1 MKILII
7 YENIPESTDYFI
19 CDVSPD
25 SQDLLD
31 FKWCHHKY
39 VNDVDNKELD
49 KVLMRVYYRLYGLSE
64 DEPLDEVDWCHLE
77 YQEIGKYKNSKLD
90 MKEMLDVKSL
100 DIDYV
105 VVTGFI
111 C

>member
-19 CDVSPD
+19 CDVEPD

-31 FKWCHHKY
+31 FKWSHHNY
-39 VNDVDNKELD
+39 VNDVDNEGLD

-64 DEPLDEVDWCHLE
+64 GEPLYAVDWCHIE
-77 YQEIGKYKNSKLD
+77 NQEIGKYKNSKLD
-90 MKEMLDVKSL
+90 IKDMLDVKFL
-100 DIDYV
+100 NIDYV